1 MYALLFVRHLDS
13 ECQVLLLT
21 NDIDVCDG
29 LCRCST
35 AESVICLSELAFED
49 TPDVAE
55 YLMQCVCSDQ
65 LNIQLK
71 GVREPRT
78 IEHMK
83 HMCNIVP
90 PKCIKRLRGSSG
102 SMFVACCCPWAG

>member
-1 MYALLFVRHLDS
+1 M
-13 ECQVLLLT
+13 
-21 NDIDVCDG
+21 IVCAG
-29 LCRCST
+29 VPLR
-35 AESVICLSELAFED
+35 IQFFLPELALED

-78 IEHMK
+78 IEHM
-83 HMCNIVP
+83 CNIVL
-90 PKCIKRLRGSSG
+90 PKGIKRLRGSSG
-102 SMFVACCCPWAG
+102 SMFVACL